1 MLELKDISYSIN
13 NKIILNN
20 ISLNILKGDIVGL
33 IGESGAGKT
42 TLSKIVAN
50 VLTPTSGI
58 VLQNDIRPTD
68 IQILFQNNLELIN
81 PLRKVSSILDDAKSI
96 SNNKDDLN
104 SFIKDVGLEESI
116 IDKYG
121 YQLSGGERQ
130 RIALA
135 RILIVSPKLLILD
148 EPFSAQDSTSQSDLV
163 TLFQKLNSNLGIT
176 ILCVSHDLN
185 IMSNFPSKLGVM
197 KDGELI
203 EFGETSEVVNIP
215 KHNYTKFLFKANNFQ
230 LGINDFDLGY

>member
-1 MLELKDISYSIN
+1 MLELKNISYSIN

-20 ISLNILKGDIVGL
+20 ISLNILEGEIVGL

-42 TLSKIVAN
+42 TLSKIVAGVVTSSSGM
-50 VLTPTSGI
+50 VLLNGI
-58 VLQNDIRPTD
+58 APSDV
-68 IQILFQNNLELIN
+68 QILFQNSLELIN
-81 PLRKVSSILDDAKSI
+81 PQRKVSSILEDAISISKNKNNINLFIENVGLDKSI
-96 SNNKDDLN
+96 SNK
-104 SFIKDVGLEESI
+104 F
-116 IDKYG
+116 G

-163 TLFQKLNSNLGIT
+163 ALFQKLNSNLGIT

-203 EFGETSEVVNIP
+203 EFGETSEVVNNP
-215 KHNYTKFLFKANNFQ
+215 KYEYTKFLFKANNFQ
-230 LGINDFDLGY
+230 LSIDDFNTTI

>member
-1 MLELKDISYSIN
+1 MLELKNISYSIN
-13 NKIILNN
+13 DKIILNN
-20 ISLNILKGDIVGL
+20 ISLNILEGEIVGL

-58 VLQNDIRPTD
+58 VLQNDLRPTD
-68 IQILFQNNLELIN
+68 VQILFQNNLELIN

-96 SNNKDDLN
+96 SNNKNDLN
-104 SFIKDVGLEESI
+104 LFIKDVGLEESI

-135 RILIVSPKLLILD
+135 KILIVSPKLLILD

-163 TLFQKLNSNLGIT
+163 ALFQKLNSNLGIT

-197 KDGELI
+197 KDGKLI
-203 EFGETSEVVNIP
+203 EFGKTSEVVNNP
-215 KHNYTKFLFKANNFQ
+215 KHDYTKFLFKANNFQ
-230 LGINDFDLGY
+230 LGINDFNTTI